1 VTAEDDLRAFAAQVL
16 ADSNAA
22 LSGPVSENVRQEW
35 LDMLAL
41 VEDLLALQQQ
51 VTQLEARAPEKRE

>member
-1 VTAEDDLRAFAAQVL
+1 MTGEELAAFAAQVL

-22 LSGPVSENVRQEW
+22 LSGPVPEHVRREW

-41 VEDLLALQQQ
+41 VEEILALHQQ
-51 VTQLEARAPEKRE
+51 VMQLEARARNPEQ